1 MKLGRSPRRGP
12 VARDYAAQAEAWR
25 AAHPEGYALFVR
37 FARERAARG
46 LHFGAKAIA
55 ERVRWEHAETLE
67 RQDADFALNNNLV
80 AWIIRLVVRDAPEV
94 RPFVE
99 MRRAGRRGGSH
110 AGTAREPAGTDGREA
125 ARNGKPG
132 GNATDRRAENQPR
145 PFDTA
150 TVPAVAQSSPGMLFE
165 SAPSRAG
172 WRHA

>member
-1 MKLGRSPRRGP
+1 MKLGRSPGRGP

-46 LHFGAKAIA
+46 LPFGAKAIA

-99 MRRAGRRGGSH
+99 MRRAGRRGDSS
-110 AGTAREPAGTDGREA
+110 AGKAREPADGRSA
-125 ARNGKPG
+125 ATNGKPG
-132 GNATDRRAENQPR
+132 GHADRRAEIQPR
-145 PFDTA
+145 HDQA
-150 TVPAVAQSSPGMLFE
+150 ARIPAVAQSSPGMLFE
-165 SAPSRAG
+165 PAPTRAG